1 MEGAVPLLFAAAL
14 IPTLLGV
21 AGLLL
26 LRTRRRLGIVLLSAM
41 LLTLGLM
48 AMFAMG

>member
-1 MEGAVPLLFAAAL
+1 MEGAVPLLIAAAL

-41 LLTLGLM
+41 VLILGLM
-48 AMFAMG
+48 AVFALG

>member
-1 MEGAVPLLFAAAL
+1 MEGAVPLFFAAAL

-41 LLTLGLM
+41 VLILGLM
-48 AMFAMG
+48 AVFALG

>member
-1 MEGAVPLLFAAAL
+1 MEGAVPLLIAAAL
-14 IPTLLGV
+14 IPTLLGM

-41 LLTLGLM
+41 VLILGLM
-48 AMFAMG
+48 AVFALG